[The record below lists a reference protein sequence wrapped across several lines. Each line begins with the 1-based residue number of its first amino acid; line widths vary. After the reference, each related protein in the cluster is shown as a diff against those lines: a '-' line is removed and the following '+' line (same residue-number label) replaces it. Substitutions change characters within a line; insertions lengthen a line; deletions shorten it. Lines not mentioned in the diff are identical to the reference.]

1 MTASTYE
8 EATNF
13 FIGCRYTE
21 SNGGDE
27 MTVYLDLVML
37 VNFLVD
43 LLLLIAAQRL
53 CGYPLRLKRAIL
65 SAGIGAIYAGACVL
79 PGFRFLGNMFWR
91 LAVLGLMSVAAF
103 GWNRSIL
110 RRSAIFV
117 FLSMAL
123 GGIAL
128 GLGNGGAVALIAA
141 AGAVC
146 ILCAVGFRGGVGK
159 KTYVPVRLTY
169 GGVTR
174 EMLALL
180 DTGNALKDPITGQSV
195 LVVGADVARQMLGLT
210 REQLLSPIET
220 MLRSEIPGLRLIP
233 YRSVGNPNG
242 MMLAVKMERVCVGDQ
257 EIGEVVAFAPQILG
271 AGEFQALAGGVL

>member
-21 SNGGDE
+21 SNGGGE

-43 LLLLIAAQRL
+43 LLLLVAAQRL
-53 CGYPLRLKRAIL
+53 CGYPLRLKRVIL

-103 GWNRSIL
+103 GWNRWIL

-128 GLGNGGAVALIAA
+128 GLGNGGTVALIAA

-146 ILCAVGFRGGVGK
+146 AICAVGFRGNALVK
-159 KTYVPVRLTY
+159 EYVSVKLTY

-174 EMLALL
+174 ELTALV
-180 DTGNALKDPITGQSV
+180 DTGNALKDPITGLSV
-195 LVVGADVARQMLGLT
+195 LVVGADVAKQLLGLT
-210 REQLLSPIET
+210 QEQLLSPIET
-220 MLRSEIPGLRLIP
+220 MAESKIPGLRLIP

-242 MMLAVKMERVCVGDQ
+242 MMLAVKMERVCMDDQ

-271 AGEFQALAGGVL
+271 AGKFQALAGGVL